1 MRSGLMSAGERFF
14 RFFFVAQ
21 LAHVA
26 TAAVRTLFTGKE
38 IPYLPQEDDPCDD
51 PDDDDDKKL

>member
-1 MRSGLMSAGERFF
+1 MSAGERFF